1 MRSRRP
7 KKRKRKSEGTPLHLV
22 LGGAAKQMPRGNR
35 EGRWD
40 SRAWKVDGGK
50 RAGEKKLADGE
61 KHLFGCLG
69 RPPSPFN
76 LCPPVPDPACL
87 QNLTLM
93 MSQ

>member
-1 MRSRRP
+1 MRSQRP
-7 KKRKRKSEGTPLHLV
+7 KRRKRKSEGTPLHLV
-22 LGGAAKQMPRGNR
+22 PGAATQMPRGNR

-40 SRAWKVDGGK
+40 PGAWKVEGGK
-50 RAGEKKLADGE
+50 RAGEKKLAAEE

-76 LCPPVPDPACL
+76 FCPPVPDPACP